1 MFDAIQRAIPG
12 LTDKYNVGKRGDGKS
27 HMYNY
32 SSHEGYT
39 PYRSLQ
45 KRTVFITGGAS
56 GIGASLVEAFAS
68 QGSQVAFVDVDEAAA
83 SVLCEQLVADGYN
96 RPWFERVDVSCISE
110 LQQSLSAVQQT
121 LGNITVLIN
130 NAADDQRYQTDAVTE
145 QQWIDGLAVNLT
157 PAFFAA
163 QAVKPMMAAAGGGAI
178 LNISSVNAR
187 FGPPDMAGY
196 ITAKAGLLGLT
207 KALATEYGSD
217 NIRVNAILPGW
228 VATEK
233 QLARWLTPDQEA
245 AWMERVCLRKR
256 LGAHDV
262 AKLAL
267 FLASDDAAMITSQ
280 QLVVDG
286 GRL

>member
-1 MFDAIQRAIPG
+1 
-12 LTDKYNVGKRGDGKS
+12 
-27 HMYNY
+27 MYEY
-32 SSHEGYT
+32 SSHSGYT
-39 PYRSLQ
+39 LYRCL
-45 KRTVFITGGAS
+45 KNKVVFITGGAS
-56 GIGASLVEAFAS
+56 GIGACMVEAFLA
-68 QGSQVAFVDVDEAAA
+68 QQAHVAFVDINEVAATDLQQQLEAK
-83 SVLCEQLVADGYN
+83 GYP
-96 RPWFERVDVSCISE
+96 RPWFMPVDVSRVE
-110 LQQSLSAVQQT
+110 DLRNSLDAAAKA
-121 LGNITVLIN
+121 LGNIDVLIN
-130 NAADDQRYQTDAVTE
+130 NAADDQRYPTSTVTE
-145 QQWIDGLAVNLT
+145 QQWLDGLSVNLT

-163 QAVKPMMAAAGGGAI
+163 QRVHPMMVAAGGGVI

-207 KALATEYGSD
+207 KALATEYGGD

-233 QLARWLTPDQEA
+233 QLERWLTPDQEA

-262 AKLAL
+262 ARLAL
-267 FLASDDAAMITSQ
+267 FLASEDAAMITSQ